1 VIFIYDPDTYSKI
14 LEIEGENWISGG
26 GRAMSPYDFETVLNS
41 WKNRFFSTYYAKSI
55 VKLRK
60 ERRLSEAKSE

>member
-1 VIFIYDPDTYSKI
+1 LNKLIISCELYGLN
-14 LEIEGENWISGG
+14 LEKFWEITHGNTAQVGMVKKKGW
-26 GRAMSPYDFETVLNS
+26 
-41 WKNRFFSTYYAKSI
+41 FFSTYYAKSI